1 MILESDAE
9 LVNTRG
15 KLREVID
22 WRDQL
27 MADDDKDQYVKA
39 LTLRSYERLIAQLQ
53 DQISDYEARR
63 SIAAHNSGH

>member
-1 MILESDAE
+1 MILESNAE

-39 LTLRSYERLIAQLQ
+39 LTLRSYERVIAQLQ

-63 SIAAHNSGH
+63 SIAAHKSGH

>member
-39 LTLRSYERLIAQLQ
+39 LTLRSYERVIAQLQ